1 MDSVVMVEQ
10 KSQRISVCHILPSL
24 PAHGAEQ
31 LLVDLFRN
39 FDRERFNL
47 SVILINEEGPLANE
61 VRELGINVFLI
72 PRKSRFDLSV
82 IGKIRRHI
90 LKNRIDIVHT
100 HIITADLW
108 GRLSLLGTKIPLVTT
123 SHSIHFN
130 SGKLQG
136 ALDHFL
142 SHMTDAIVCVSSRVR
157 DSRKNES
164 RLPFHRLVVIE
175 NGIDFNR
182 LETPVTRTMA
192 REMLGLGEEIFTLG
206 IIGRLSTVKNHT
218 LLLQSI
224 AEICRGGR
232 AFPNLKLLVVGEG
245 ELDGFLK
252 EEARKSGIEKQVR
265 FLGLRRDIPVILK
278 ALDLLVISSTREG
291 LPIVLLEAMK
301 ARIPVIATNVG
312 GIPDVIEHGKT
323 GILIDPER
331 APLSKAIVQLIED
344 SSLRD
349 RIGPAAEKFVA
360 QKFNVCQ
367 TAWHYSRLYRSLI
380 FQKRLSSP
388 QRLIMRTLGGFSLLI
403 PKKREK
409 TSLPTLRVLMYH
421 RISDSIETDILNTH
435 PSMFARQMEWLKEE
449 RYNILS
455 AEDAM
460 IGLFNGSLKTDS
472 VLITFDDGYRDNYTE
487 AYPVLKRMG
496 LPALFFPT
504 SDFVLGLSKHPRY
517 KNWKEEVEYLT
528 PDQIREM
535 SSNGIDFGSH
545 GKTHTHFPT
554 LSPELAEDE
563 LKESKECLEQWAGK
577 QISLCAYPNGLYDPE
592 HFPLLEKTGFKG
604 AFTTNAGTNTTKT
617 HLYELYRTEI
627 SGRDSLQDFSFKLQ
641 GKYDAIHRIYQNTRK
656 WTGKK

>member
-1 MDSVVMVEQ
+1 MVDQ
-10 KSQRISVCHILPSL
+10 KFQKISVCHILPAL

-47 SVILINEEGPLANE
+47 SVVLINEEGPLANE
-61 VRELGINVFLI
+61 VRELGIPVFLI
-72 PRKSRFDLSV
+72 RRTSRFDLSI

-90 LKNRIDIVHT
+90 LENKIDIVHT

-108 GRLSLLGTKIPLVTT
+108 GRISLLGTKIPLVTT

-130 SGKLQG
+130 SGRLQG

-142 SHMTDAIVCVSSRVR
+142 SHVTDAIVCVSSRVR

-182 LETPVTRTMA
+182 LETPVTRPMA
-192 REMLGLGEEIFTLG
+192 RESLGLGEEIFTLG
-206 IIGRLSTVKNHT
+206 IIGRLSLVKNHK

-224 AEICRGGR
+224 AEICQGGR
-232 AFPNLKLLVVGEG
+232 AHPNLQLLVVGEG
-245 ELDGFLK
+245 ELDVLLK
-252 EEARKSGIEKQVR
+252 EEVRKSGIEKNVR

-278 ALDLLVISSTREG
+278 ALDLLAIPSTREG

-301 ARIPVIATNVG
+301 ARIPVIASNVG
-312 GIPDVIEHGKT
+312 GIPDVIDHGKT
-323 GILIDPER
+323 GILIKPER
-331 APLSKAIVQLIED
+331 DPLSKAIVQLMED

-349 RIGPAAEKFVA
+349 RMGTAAEKFVA

-367 TAWHYSRLYRSLI
+367 TAWSYSRLYRSLI

-388 QRLIMRTLGGFSLLI
+388 QRLIMKTLANFSLFL
-403 PKKREK
+403 PKTREK
-409 TSLPTLRVLMYH
+409 TPFPTLRVLMYH
-421 RISDSIETDILNTH
+421 RISDSIEPDILNTH
-435 PSMFARQMEWLKEE
+435 PTMFARQMEWLKEE

-455 AEDAM
+455 ATDAM
-460 IGLFNGSLKTDS
+460 SGLFTGSLKTDS
-472 VLITFDDGYRDNYTE
+472 VLVTFDDGYRDNFTE

-496 LPALFFPT
+496 LPALVFPT
-504 SDFVLGLSKHPRY
+504 SDFVLGASKHPRY
-517 KNWKEEVEYLT
+517 KNWKEEVEYLS

-554 LSPELAEDE
+554 LSADMAEGELR
-563 LKESKECLEQWAGK
+563 ESKECLEQWTGK
-577 QISLCAYPNGLYDPE
+577 QISLCAYPNGLYGPE

-604 AFTTNAGTNTTKT
+604 AFTTNAGANTTKT
-617 HLYELYRTEI
+617 HSFELCRTEI

-641 GKYDAIHRIYQNTRK
+641 GKYDAFHRIYQNSRK
-656 WTGKK
+656 WLGKK